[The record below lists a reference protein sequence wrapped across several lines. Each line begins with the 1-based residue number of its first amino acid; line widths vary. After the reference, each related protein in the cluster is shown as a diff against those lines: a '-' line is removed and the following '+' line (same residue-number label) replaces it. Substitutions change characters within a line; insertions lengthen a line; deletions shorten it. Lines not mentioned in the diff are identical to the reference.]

1 VAFCTLFRADIKP
14 RSVAKYAKRTGSL
27 SGAPSERRATLGR
40 MKRLR
45 TTLVAIACLAAAM
58 ATSVA
63 WAQWQWIDKDGRKV
77 FSDQPPPPGTPND
90 KIVKRPG
97 NRPPEPEPAAA
108 PAPAAAAASMP
119 KVSGKDKEL
128 EDKKN
133 QAATAEAAK
142 KKAAEEENAKLK
154 ADNCTRAKQAK
165 ATIDSGVRLTVTN
178 DKGERE
184 IMDDNARAAE
194 TKRLDGVIARSCS

>member
-1 VAFCTLFRADIKP
+1 
-14 RSVAKYAKRTGSL
+14 
-27 SGAPSERRATLGR
+27 
-40 MKRLR
+40 MNRLR
-45 TTLVAIACLAAAM
+45 ITLLALACLATPLAY
-58 ATSVA
+58 
-63 WAQWQWIDKDGRKV
+63 AQWQWIDKDGRKV

-90 KIVKRPG
+90 KILKRPG

-108 PAPAAAAASMP
+108 APAPAAAASMP
-119 KVSGKDKEL
+119 RVTGKDKEL
-128 EDKKN
+128 EDKRKV
-133 QAATAEAAK
+133 AAAAEAEK
-142 KKAAEEENAKLK
+142 KKAVEEENARLK
-154 ADNCTRAKQAK
+154 ADSCTRAKQAK